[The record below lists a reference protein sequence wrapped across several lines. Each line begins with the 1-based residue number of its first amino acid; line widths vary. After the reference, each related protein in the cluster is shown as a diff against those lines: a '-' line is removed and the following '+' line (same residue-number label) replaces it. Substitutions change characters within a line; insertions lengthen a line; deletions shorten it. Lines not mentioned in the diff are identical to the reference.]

1 MVVRVPNSPRAVALV
16 AVGLALALAGTVA
29 LPSAAAFRA
38 TSDISGLL
46 CGPDGADCVPVSF
59 EEAVVPGNFALT
71 NGAVFDAVTA
81 RDRGTGLCRIDLAD
95 AKLGDESRNMRNL
108 LRAKFVVDTHDG
120 LKQAALNTIEL
131 ACVEE

>member
-1 MVVRVPNSPRAVALV
+1 M
-16 AVGLALALAGTVA
+16 
-29 LPSAAAFRA
+29 
-38 TSDISGLL
+38 
-46 CGPDGADCVPVSF
+46 
-59 EEAVVPGNFALT
+59 
-71 NGAVFDAVTA
+71 TA